1 MQFASA
7 FSGIGG
13 FELAFQRAG
22 IATTALIELEKNR
35 APCLREQFPDTP
47 LMIGDIADVNGTD
60 LGRID
65 GLAAGFPC
73 KDISRSKAYRQG
85 LAGDHSSTFFNVPR
99 LVDEYARLVDES
111 NPRWVILENAPDLV
125 TSRWN
130 GGRDMGTALWTM
142 VELGYGMAWRVF
154 DARGFGT
161 PQRRRRIVLVGH
173 RGGDPRPAG
182 QVLGLLDGGAGP
194 ADTSHDG
201 IADTGPHTGAFAV
214 GGDVVRVWRKGVR
227 PQVAIAKGY
236 EGGYRETW
244 VDDGR
249 GNTLTAFDGPGNTR
263 QTHLISQGGRMRTL
277 TAVEWERLQGFP
289 DDWTAAMNRSAR
301 FNALGNAMHV
311 GMAEW
316 IGRRIVDV
324 TSTLPMIGAP
334 NDRAA

>member
-1 MQFASA
+1 MIPSLNFASA
-7 FSGIGG
+7 FTGIGG

-47 LMIGDIADVNGTD
+47 LMIGDIADVSGTD

-65 GLAAGFPC
+65 GIAAGFPC
-73 KDISRSKAYRQG
+73 KDISRGKGDRRG
-85 LAGDHSSTFFNVPR
+85 LAGDQSSTFFNVPR
-99 LVDEYARLVDES
+99 LVDEYARLVDAT
-111 NPRWVILENAPDLV
+111 NPRWVILENSPDLI

-142 VELGYGMAWRVF
+142 VELGYGMAWRVL

-161 PQRRRRIVLVGH
+161 PQQRRRVVLVGH

-182 QVLGLLDGGAGP
+182 QVLGLLEGVAGP
-194 ADTSHDG
+194 ADTSHDWVP
-201 IADTGPHTGAFAV
+201 DPGPHTGPFAF
-214 GGDVVRVWRKGVR
+214 GGDLVRVWRKGAR
-227 PQVAIAKGY
+227 PTKAITFGY

-249 GNTLTAFDGPGNTR
+249 GNTLTAYDGPSNTR
-263 QTHLISQGGRMRTL
+263 QTHLVSQGGRIRTL
-277 TAVEWERLQGFP
+277 TAIEWERLQGFP
-289 DDWTAAMNRSAR
+289 DNWTAPMSRTAR
-301 FNALGNAMHV
+301 FDALGNAMHV

-316 IGRRIVDV
+316 LGRRIVDV
-324 TSTLPMIGAP
+324 SNALPMIGA
-334 NDRAA
+334 AA